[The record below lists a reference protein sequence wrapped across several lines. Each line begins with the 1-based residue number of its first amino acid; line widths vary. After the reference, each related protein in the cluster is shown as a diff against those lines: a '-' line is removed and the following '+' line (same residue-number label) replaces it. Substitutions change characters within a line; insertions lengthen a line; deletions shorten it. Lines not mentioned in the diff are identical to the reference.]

1 MAGYGWSWFGILGKW
16 SWHSH
21 PQTIN
26 PTGFINH
33 GLMAGN
39 SSIFIPTGFIKWG
52 IPGSPVV
59 TAFGAQAMQGQL
71 HQTLH
76 EGRHTE
82 ACADLRYRHGVERGG
97 VTCKSIMVYQW
108 FKVYQWF
115 TMVYPMKIMKM
126 EHVPINDN
134 EWTWMNMNHKL
145 VKLDNLGSGK
155 FGASQN
161 TERAWA

>member
-1 MAGYGWSWFGILGKW
+1 
-16 SWHSH
+16 
-21 PQTIN
+21 
-26 PTGFINH
+26 
-33 GLMAGN
+33 MAGN

-82 ACADLRYRHGVERGG
+82 ACTDLRYRHGVERGG

-134 EWTWMNMNHKL
+134 E
-145 VKLDNLGSGK
+145 
-155 FGASQN
+155 
-161 TERAWA
+161 